1 MVADWSIGGGLEKVI
16 GRFVEF
22 SNLFVKVRTSRQIAL
37 GRVIAS
43 QGVLFVPW

>member
-1 MVADWSIGGGLEKVI
+1 MADWSIGGGLEKVI
-16 GRFVEF
+16 G
-22 SNLFVKVRTSRQIAL
+22 RTSRQIAL